1 VLTSEATKDVP
12 ELGTQEARSDIE
24 VGSRLAA
31 HVCDFLVRPPAR
43 FSSPFGLTML
53 SAYVLGAFA
62 ALAFAV
68 PNPQLPDLYKQ
79 QGGGGVPTQMAHLPL
94 TKDGITAFQELNFIV
109 NLEVAYFKEGAQK
122 WGKGNKAV
130 NGVQPTDVIKRVWA
144 ENEAWVEMIAETL
157 KYNKASPVA
166 PCQYDFPMVTDDAS
180 FFALANVITNIGIG
194 SLINMQRKLVGSDP
208 TLTTHIS
215 KIIGVKARHDAYF
228 RLYAGEVPNPAAFET
243 GLPMG
248 WAYNMALDFIKTGT
262 CQNPPPSLTQIK
274 VYPDMA
280 LNGHSTPLD
289 TPDSPGS
296 LDFSV
301 GRTDLLPPDWS
312 SKNLYIAWD
321 NGDDGSMVKVC
332 KDTNITRSRTLL
344 TVFPTVHFSYERRR
358 SSQGRPTTGIIWDGI
373 CSIDRSEYRGNDGQ
387 TGGAHASRPT
397 ASTAGARE
405 IRFVIASDC
414 HEVSCRSNVRL
425 E

>member
-1 VLTSEATKDVP
+1 VLTSPTATRNVP
-12 ELGTQEARSDIE
+12 RLGIQGSRSDIE

-31 HVCDFLVRPPAR
+31 HVRDLPVYPSAQLL
-43 FSSPFGLTML
+43 SPFGLTML

-79 QGGGGVPTQMAHLPL
+79 QGGGGVPDQMANLPL
-94 TKDGITAFQELNFIV
+94 TKDGVAAFQELNFIQ

-166 PCQYDFPMVTDDAS
+166 PCQYEFPMVTDDAS
-180 FFALANVITNIGIG
+180 FFALANIISNIGIG
-194 SLINMQRKLVGSDP
+194 TLINIQRKLVGSDP
-208 TLTTHIS
+208 TLTTHVS

-248 WAYNMALDFIKTGT
+248 WAYNLALDFIKTGT
-262 CQNPPPSLTQIK
+262 CNNPPPSLTQIR
-274 VYPDMA
+274 VYPDMS
-280 LNGHSTPLD
+280 LNGHSTPLN

-296 LDFSV
+296 MHFQV
-301 GRTDLLPPDWS
+301 NRTDLLPPGWDQKS
-312 SKNLYIAWD
+312 LYIAWD
-321 NGDDGSMVKVC
+321 NGDDGTMVKVC
-332 KDTNITRSRTLL
+332 
-344 TVFPTVHFSYERRR
+344 RRHIFL
-358 SSQGRPTTGIIWDGI
+358 QKGL
-373 CSIDRSEYRGNDGQ
+373 
-387 TGGAHASRPT
+387 H
-397 ASTAGARE
+397 
-405 IRFVIASDC
+405 
-414 HEVSCRSNVRL
+414 
-425 E
+425 